1 MPVHRRRVTPPRRK
15 HAPEH
20 AGNRLSF
27 FITALALLA
36 FAYLGAATKAGSFLA
51 EKVIQPVFRQMGVFA
66 EKSPAQSEAPQGQT
80 ESVSCTV
87 PGLTAYFL
95 QSGVFASKENAETEA
110 KKLQDQGGAGYVYQD
125 QEDFRTIIAA
135 YAQEK
140 EAEAVKTRLSE
151 SMQTKVLPIQAAEK
165 TVPVENK
172 AQAEALSQATQ
183 ALNRA
188 IDSLYQA
195 NKQVDTVETCQQSL
209 QTAETSLQK
218 ARETLQ
224 NAFTGEN
231 HSFASSLISL
241 ISQAETDTK
250 AALEATDGARNAK
263 AQLALCRLLGAYA
276 RLIL

>member
-195 NKQVDTVETCQQSL
+195 NKQVDTAETCQQSL
-209 QTAETSLQK
+209 QTAETNLQK

-224 NAFTGEN
+224 NAFTDEN

-276 RLIL
+276 QLIL